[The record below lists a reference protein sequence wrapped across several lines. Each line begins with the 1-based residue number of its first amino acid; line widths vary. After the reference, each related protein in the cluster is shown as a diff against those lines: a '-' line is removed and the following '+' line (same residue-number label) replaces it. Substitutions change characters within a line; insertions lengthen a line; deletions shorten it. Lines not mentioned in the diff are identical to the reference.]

1 MPRPA
6 RPFNAYPFNR
16 HQELTVRIE
25 SLTNQGQGV
34 AKVDLPDVQPPLSG
48 WVIFIPFTIPSEL
61 VKIRVVRNQKNCS
74 QAELIEVI
82 EPSPEREKPR
92 CHLFT
97 KCGGCQYQ
105 HMSYEEQL
113 KWKTQQVQELLTRL
127 AGAEHHV
134 NPAIASPQP
143 YGYRSKITPHF
154 HKPRNAKIHSIGFL
168 SSRNQRE
175 ILDVAHCPIAMDE
188 INAALPIVREATFKS
203 ARRYKEDTTLLMR
216 ASEGKVETN
225 ETTVVSEKVNDITF
239 HFLAGDFF
247 QNNPF
252 ILPEFVNY
260 AARQSQQIDTSY
272 LVDAYCGSGLF
283 ALSLAS
289 SFEQVA
295 GVEIS
300 ETATDW
306 ARQNARFNQ
315 IENATFLSA
324 SAEAI
329 FADITFPH
337 KETTVLIDPPRRGC
351 SKKFLEQLFS
361 FSPAQCIYISCD
373 PATQMR
379 DLKSFIENGYA
390 VQDVQ
395 PFDLFPQTK
404 HLECIITLRK
414 EN

>member
-6 RPFNAYPFNR
+6 RPFNAYPFSR

-48 WVIFIPFTIPSEL
+48 WVIFIPFTIPGEL

-82 EPSPEREKPR
+82 EPSPEREKPQ

-127 AGAEHHV
+127 AGVEHHV
-134 NPAIASPQP
+134 NPAIASPKP

-154 HKPRNAKIHSIGFL
+154 HKPRNGKIHSIGFL

-175 ILDVAHCPIAMDE
+175 ILDVAQCPIAMDE

-260 AARQSQQIDTSY
+260 ASEQSQQIDTSY

-295 GVEIS
+295 G
-300 ETATDW
+300 
-306 ARQNARFNQ
+306 
-315 IENATFLSA
+315 
-324 SAEAI
+324 
-329 FADITFPH
+329 
-337 KETTVLIDPPRRGC
+337 
-351 SKKFLEQLFS
+351 
-361 FSPAQCIYISCD
+361 
-373 PATQMR
+373 
-379 DLKSFIENGYA
+379 
-390 VQDVQ
+390 
-395 PFDLFPQTK
+395 
-404 HLECIITLRK
+404 
-414 EN
+414 